1 MQNRHIE
8 SEYNYSSIFDKV
20 MEYPAK
26 ILLFGEYETIPN
38 SMALA
43 IPLPRYSGQFRFSI
57 TSTDQGSKTETESNQ
72 KLRKLLE
79 HFKVNA
85 SKFQFIDFKLFED
98 EINQGLYF
106 DSSIPT
112 GLGSSGALAAAIYE
126 RFLIYSQNNK
136 YQTIKSDLA
145 AIETHLNGK
154 SIGFNPLVSL
164 LNKPLIMKG
173 KSSIVADVD
182 LSDFFKNYTLFLI
195 NSDLPINTDALVN
208 LLVEKNQHI
217 KKKIDNEYIPMIN
230 QTIEAVIGSDFFAFE
245 RLIPKYSEFQL
256 SHLGAMIP
264 LHMKPYFE
272 HGIKSGD
279 FYLKLCGSYSGG
291 FILGIARD
299 RFKVESY
306 FNLNHI
312 DWTVV

>member
-1 MQNRHIE
+1 
-8 SEYNYSSIFDKV
+8 

-26 ILLFGEYETIPN
+26 ILLFGEYETIMN

-43 IPLPRYSGQFRFSI
+43 MPLPRYSGQFRFSAA
-57 TSTDQGSKTETESNQ
+57 SGDHRSKTEAESNDAL
-72 KLRKLLE
+72 KKLLE
-79 HFKVNA
+79 FLKANA
-85 SKFQFIDFKLFED
+85 SKFQFIDLELFED

-106 DSSIPT
+106 DSSIPI

-136 YQTIKSDLA
+136 FQTIKSDLA

-154 SIGFNPLVSL
+154 SIGLNPLVSL

-173 KSSIVADVD
+173 KSSVIADVD

-195 NSDLPINTDALVN
+195 NSDLPVNTNALVN
-208 LLVEKNQHI
+208 ILVEKKQNIQ
-217 KKKIDNEYIPMIN
+217 KKIDNEYIPIIN
-230 QTIEAVIGSDFFAFE
+230 QTIEAIIGSDFFSFE
-245 RLIPKYSEFQL
+245 RLISKYSEFQL
-256 SHLGAMIP
+256 SHLGALIP
-264 LHMKPYFE
+264 LHMKSYFE

-299 RFKVESY
+299 RFKAESY
-306 FNLNHI
+306 FNLNHL

>member
-1 MQNRHIE
+1 
-8 SEYNYSSIFDKV
+8 

-26 ILLFGEYETIPN
+26 ILLFGEYETILN
-38 SMALA
+38 SMVLA
-43 IPLPRYSGQFRFSI
+43 IPLPRYSGQFRFSA
-57 TSTDQGSKTETESNQ
+57 TSGDHSSKTEAESNDALK
-72 KLRKLLE
+72 KLFEYL
-79 HFKVNA
+79 KVN
-85 SKFQFIDFKLFED
+85 STKFQFIDLELFEE

-106 DSSIPT
+106 DSSIPI

-154 SIGFNPLVSL
+154 STGLNPLVSL
-164 LNKPLIMKG
+164 LNKPLILKG
-173 KSSIVADVD
+173 KSSVIADVD
-182 LSDFFKNYTLFLI
+182 LSDFFNNYTLFLI
-195 NSDLPINTDALVN
+195 NSDLPVNTDALVN
-208 LLVEKNQHI
+208 ILIEKNQNI
-217 KKKIDNEYIPMIN
+217 KKMIDNEYISIIN
-230 QTIEAVIGSDFFAFE
+230 QTIEAVIGSDFFSFE
-245 RLIPKYSEFQL
+245 RLISKYSEYQL
-256 SHLGAMIP
+256 SNLGAMIP

-279 FYLKLCGSYSGG
+279 FYLKLCGSGSGG

-299 RFKVESY
+299 RFKAESY
-306 FNLNHI
+306 FNLNHL

>member
-1 MQNRHIE
+1 
-8 SEYNYSSIFDKV
+8 

-26 ILLFGEYETIPN
+26 ILLFGEYETNMN
-38 SMALA
+38 SMVLA
-43 IPLPRYSGQFRFSI
+43 MPLPRYSGQFRFCA
-57 TSTDQGSKTETESNQ
+57 TSGDRRSKNEAESNDALK
-72 KLRKLLE
+72 KLIEFLKA
-79 HFKVNA
+79 ND
-85 SKFQFIDFKLFED
+85 SKFQFIDLELFEE

-106 DSSIPT
+106 DSSIPI

-136 YQTIKSDLA
+136 FQTIKSDLA

-154 SIGFNPLVSL
+154 SIGLNPLVSL

-173 KSSIVADVD
+173 KSSVIADVD

-195 NSDLPINTDALVN
+195 NSDLPVNTDAFVN
-208 LLVEKNQHI
+208 ILVENKQII
-217 KKKIDNEYIPMIN
+217 KKKIDNEYIPIIN
-230 QTIEAVIGSDFFAFE
+230 QTIEAIIGSDFFSFE
-245 RLIPKYSEFQL
+245 RLISKYSEFQL
-256 SHLGAMIP
+256 SHLGALIP
-264 LHMKPYFE
+264 LHMKSYFE

-299 RFKVESY
+299 RFKAESY
-306 FNLNHI
+306 FNLNHL

>member
-1 MQNRHIE
+1 
-8 SEYNYSSIFDKV
+8 

-26 ILLFGEYETIPN
+26 ILLFGEYETIMN

-43 IPLPRYSGQFRFSI
+43 MPLPRYSGQFRFSAA
-57 TSTDQGSKTETESNQ
+57 SGDHRSKTEAESNDAL
-72 KLRKLLE
+72 KKLLE
-79 HFKVNA
+79 FLKANA
-85 SKFQFIDFKLFED
+85 SKFQFIDLELFED

-106 DSSIPT
+106 DSSIPI

-136 YQTIKSDLA
+136 FQTIKSDLA

-154 SIGFNPLVSL
+154 SIGLNPLVSL

-173 KSSIVADVD
+173 KSSVIADVD

-195 NSDLPINTDALVN
+195 NSDLPVNTDALVN
-208 LLVEKNQHI
+208 ILVEKKQNIQ
-217 KKKIDNEYIPMIN
+217 KKIDNEYIPIIN
-230 QTIEAVIGSDFFAFE
+230 QTIEAIIGSDFFSFE
-245 RLIPKYSEFQL
+245 RLISKYSEFQL
-256 SHLGAMIP
+256 SHLGALIP
-264 LHMKPYFE
+264 LHMKSYFE
-272 HGIKSGD
+272 YGIKSGD

-299 RFKVESY
+299 RFKAESY
-306 FNLNHI
+306 FNLNHL